1 MQIQNNVDLTSY
13 NTFKVKSIAKH
24 FVQIQNE
31 SEIISLLDEPIY
43 LQNKKYFLGS
53 GANTIFVNDFD
64 GLVIKINILGK
75 DVLSESDDEVLIKV

>member
-75 DVLSESDDEVLIKV
+75 EILSESDDEVLIKV

>member
-75 DVLSESDDEVLIKV
+75 DFVRKWWWGFN

>member
-31 SEIISLLDEPIY
+31 SEIISLLDESIY

-75 DVLSESDDEVLIKV
+75 EILSESDDEVLIKV